1 MMKRGVL
8 LLILAAVAV
17 AQADLI
23 GLWEFNN
30 AADLTGATIGPDLEL
45 IGSHA
50 AAAGVDTG
58 DGAARIGPGGYYT
71 LTHGL
76 AGNGGGANVNEWTLV
91 YDIKCPRAS
100 KYSSLLQ
107 TSPANNNDGELFV
120 KLNGAVGVGDTG
132 YSPEDTVQANTWFR
146 LVVRV
151 ACGSM
156 YELWINGA
164 RVLNGRSYPVDGRYS
179 LAPQVLLFADNDGEV
194 ATLDATQIALYNT
207 TLSVQEI
214 QNLGPAGQ
222 SLFHALNVYPA
233 LNSDG
238 VPTTGLLEW
247 KAPRDPNNQVNAN
260 PGTHSFV
267 VYCDPNLVRLQAAT
281 YENHE
286 DVLYYSDQLLTGD
299 IADDPVQS
307 FDPVPDLLIDTTY
320 YWRVDTRL
328 NDAEPNDVDEGII
341 WSFSTSIPVPANV
354 VAHRDIV
361 KPDETDG
368 VITVT
373 FDSFNDELSYQWYLD
388 YDVNTSGDEVAL
400 SDGSDYSGVNTD
412 TLTVISPA
420 AGDPASGGDEGFYV
434 CDVTNRGGTT
444 RSTSARLVLGRL
456 VNHYALE
463 GDLTD
468 SASGYNA
475 SLITGAAEPQW
486 PAGHVGSYAV
496 GLYDRQAAIVDLEQ
510 FPSSPYPVTSEFTIT
525 AWVYANSAAG
535 WGSIVKHW
543 NGGIN
548 GGMFHLGL
556 DSSGTKLDLQIEQEN
571 GVCARISD
579 QSTFPTGQ
587 WQFVAAVADG
597 SSIRLYRMGA
607 DEATNRN
614 FEIAATTYNGTLNYG
629 ITRWMAIGCK
639 PAPEGSGADP
649 GADTGVAGFWN
660 GMLDDIQIY
669 NYGLNAEEVAGIF
682 GASVCLYSN
691 NPADSRY
698 LNTRLDFNADCKV
711 DLGDFMELASHWL
724 TTGLYTPAQ

>member
-8 LLILAAVAV
+8 LLILAVAAV
-17 AQADLI
+17 AQADLV

-30 AADLTGATIGPDLEL
+30 AADLTGATVGPDLDL

-50 AAAGVDTG
+50 AAAGVDAG
-58 DGAARIGPGGYYT
+58 DGAARIGPGGYYS
-71 LTHGL
+71 LIHGL
-76 AGNGGGANVNEWTLV
+76 AGNGGGANLNEWTLV
-91 YDIKCPRAS
+91 YDIKCPRTS

-107 TSPANNNDGELFV
+107 TSPANDNDGELFV

-132 YSPEDTVQANTWFR
+132 YSPEETVQANTWFR

-156 YELWINGA
+156 YELWMDGE
-164 RVLNGRSYPVDGRYS
+164 RVLNGQSYPVDGRYS

-194 ATLDATQIALYNT
+194 AMLDVSLMALYNA
-207 TLSVQEI
+207 TLSEQEI
-214 QNLGPAGQ
+214 QDLGPVG
-222 SLFHALNVYPA
+222 SPFFHALNVYPA
-233 LNSDG
+233 LNGDSI
-238 VPTTGLLEW
+238 PTTGLLEW
-247 KAPRDPNNQVNAN
+247 KAPRDPNDQANAN
-260 PGTHSFV
+260 PDTHSFV

-281 YENHE
+281 YDDHE
-286 DVLYYSDQLLTGD
+286 DVVYYSDQLLTGD

-307 FDPVPDLLIDTTY
+307 FDLVPDLLIDTAY
-320 YWRVDTRL
+320 YWRVDTRF
-328 NDAEPNDVDEGII
+328 NGAEPNDVDEGII
-341 WSFSTSIPVPANV
+341 WSFTTSIPAPANV
-354 VAHRDIV
+354 VAHRDVV
-361 KPDETDG
+361 KPGETDG

-373 FDSFNDELSYQWYLD
+373 FDSSNDELSYQWYLD

-400 SDGSDYSGVNTD
+400 SDGSEYSGVSTD
-412 TLTVISPA
+412 TLIVINP
-420 AGDPASGGDEGFYV
+420 DVDDEGFYV
-434 CDVTNRGGTT
+434 CDVTNLGGTT
-444 RSTSARLVLGRL
+444 RSTSARLVVGRL

-475 SLITGAAEPQW
+475 SLIAGAAAPQW
-486 PAGHVGSYAV
+486 PAGHIGSYAV
-496 GLYDRQAAIVDLEQ
+496 GLYDHQAAIVDLEQ

-525 AWVYANSAAG
+525 AWVRANSAAG

-543 NGGIN
+543 NGGVN

-556 DSSGTKLDLQIEQEN
+556 DSSGTKLDLQVEQAN
-571 GVCARISD
+571 GAGARISD
-579 QSTFPTGQ
+579 QSTFPIGQ

-607 DEATNRN
+607 DEAGNRN
-614 FEIAATTYNGTLNYG
+614 FEIAAKAYDGTLNYG

-639 PAPEGSGADP
+639 PAAEGSGADP
-649 GADTGVAGFWN
+649 GADPANAGFWN

-669 NYGLNAEEVAGIF
+669 NYGLSAEELAGIY

-691 NPADSRY
+691 NPADPRY

-711 DLGDFMELASHWL
+711 DLGDLMDLASHWL
-724 TTGLYTPAQ
+724 AAGLYTPAQ